1 MLKSLMLRFKW
12 RFMMVV
18 CCTDRQI
25 VAMLLT
31 FISKGG
37 GELEKF
43 ERFHRLHPGLEEITA
58 MVWIVAPILPVSYLS
73 SLLDIYFLIPPDQN
87 HLKKAHHQPPSTLFS
102 FFFFLESDLHDCNKK
117 GTS

>member
-1 MLKSLMLRFKW
+1 MLKSLILRFTW

-25 VAMLLT
+25 EAMLLT

-43 ERFHRLHPGLEEITA
+43 
-58 MVWIVAPILPVSYLS
+58 
-73 SLLDIYFLIPPDQN
+73 
-87 HLKKAHHQPPSTLFS
+87 
-102 FFFFLESDLHDCNKK
+102 
-117 GTS
+117 